1 VIGSDGNIYQSVNR
15 GNWTKITT
23 TGATHI
29 HPWSNGA
36 NATYSTSTTVAT
48 TDGYPYPALPAGV
61 TITDL
66 AGVVYNNNGY
76 IYVIGSDGN
85 IYQSVN
91 RGNWTKITTTGA
103 THIHPW
109 S

>member
-1 VIGSDGNIYQSVNR
+1 
-15 GNWTKITT
+15 KITT

-48 TDGYPYPALPAGV
+48 TDGYPYPALPASV

-109 S
+109 SNGANATYSTSTT